1 VHHEESA
8 GRSGGLPS
16 GIIVFRRAAFGGCG
30 IDAVSEMGEE
40 QNKSGGEVFVELDP
54 HRCTIP

>member
-8 GRSGGLPS
+8 VRSSCLPS
-16 GIIVFRRAAFGGCG
+16 DIIVFRRAAFGGGG
-30 IDAVSEMGEE
+30 IDVVSEMGEE
-40 QNKSGGEVFVELDP
+40 QGKSGGEVFVGLDP